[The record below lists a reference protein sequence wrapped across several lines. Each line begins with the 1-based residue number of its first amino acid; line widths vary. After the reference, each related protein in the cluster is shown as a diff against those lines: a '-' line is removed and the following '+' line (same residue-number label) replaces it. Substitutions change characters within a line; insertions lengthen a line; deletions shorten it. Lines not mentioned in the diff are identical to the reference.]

1 MDWILS
7 EISTQSQEKKFK
19 KRFQTKRDL
28 IMDFN

>member
-7 EISTQSQEKKFK
+7 EIWTQATKFF